1 MYSYRLL
8 IVTVLFY
15 LIQIKSNLVISSI
28 LEDDVQ
34 YVFKWPGHLFNLEDV
49 IYMSLFS
56 VFTIIYYKFFFKI
69 KDMKQNI
76 DMLDITTNNLEKY
89 KCAIPVDLPD
99 DEAANLAAVNYLF
112 RVYNL
117 ILNKIILKFKENKI
131 FEQNQIVTS
140 SLFDPIYNRKFCS
153 YRVIYDFHFLD

>member
-56 VFTIIYYKFFFKI
+56 VFTII
-69 KDMKQNI
+69 
-76 DMLDITTNNLEKY
+76 
-89 KCAIPVDLPD
+89 
-99 DEAANLAAVNYLF
+99 
-112 RVYNL
+112 
-117 ILNKIILKFKENKI
+117 
-131 FEQNQIVTS
+131 
-140 SLFDPIYNRKFCS
+140 
-153 YRVIYDFHFLD
+153 

>member
-56 VFTIIYYKFFFKI
+56 FFTIIYYKFFF
-69 KDMKQNI
+69 
-76 DMLDITTNNLEKY
+76 
-89 KCAIPVDLPD
+89 
-99 DEAANLAAVNYLF
+99 
-112 RVYNL
+112 
-117 ILNKIILKFKENKI
+117 
-131 FEQNQIVTS
+131 
-140 SLFDPIYNRKFCS
+140 
-153 YRVIYDFHFLD
+153 